1 MAAPD
6 KIFMPNELLSE
17 DWTRHIE
24 GQDTAYVRVDFVW
37 GRISELMQNSKDC
50 FDAVF
55 KIGCFMDELKEL

>member
-1 MAAPD
+1 MVALD

-24 GQDTAYVRVDFVW
+24 GQDVAYVRIEFVW
-37 GRISELMQNSKDC
+37 EKISQLMQDSKDV